1 MNYLKLYILQNIK
14 KFIKM
19 EEVNHVDVIISQF
32 EKKIT
37 NIVEGKIIYRDSNRL
52 LLPLSISNDNNKKCR
67 DIDVN
72 IAFITSKHKEKKMGK
87 ISKIIPV
94 NDKEFDKNF
103 DNNLICDMV

>member
-37 NIVEGKIIYRDSNRL
+37 NIVEGKII
-52 LLPLSISNDNNKKCR
+52 
-67 DIDVN
+67 
-72 IAFITSKHKEKKMGK
+72 
-87 ISKIIPV
+87 
-94 NDKEFDKNF
+94 
-103 DNNLICDMV
+103 